1 MHMGDSSLLHFN
13 EDTSMYAIL
22 TKLFLLTNVRQKRKK
37 KDGIMHKPEKT
48 NRSPPAAKSSIL
60 T

>member
-22 TKLFLLTNVRQKRKK
+22 TKLFLLTTARQKKKK

-48 NRSPPAAKSSIL
+48 NMSPPAAK
-60 T
+60 